1 MKEKSYMKLARDEI
15 AARVKRNGIIAI
27 VRGGYELPELLGI
40 GHALLA
46 GSLRVIEVTLNT
58 PRALEVIS
66 ALRSRFGE
74 ELLVGA
80 GTVRTHEQFN
90 AAVAAGALFTVAPSF
105 DPATVA
111 CAREVDVLH
120 MPGVFTATE
129 TQAAFAAGCR
139 MLKLFPCETVGPA
152 YLRALRAPF
161 DDVEFVPTGGIDLD
175 NIGLYA
181 QAGAV
186 AVGIGSAL
194 IPKSGWSEA
203 EITSRSRALQGAWL
217 DLSRR
222 PVGSA

>member
-1 MKEKSYMKLARDEI
+1 MRPTSDET
-15 AARVKRNGIIAI
+15 AVRVKRNGIIAI
-27 VRGGYELPELLGI
+27 VRGGYELSELLRI
-40 GHALLA
+40 GNALLA

-66 ALRSRFGE
+66 ALHKRFGE
-74 ELLVGA
+74 ELLIGA
-80 GTVRTHEQFN
+80 GTVRTAEQFK

-105 DPATVA
+105 DLATVA
-111 CAREVDVLH
+111 CAREVDILH

-129 TQAAFAAGCR
+129 TQTAFAAGCR

-152 YLRALRAPF
+152 HLRALRAPF

-181 QAGAV
+181 HAGAV

-203 EITSRSRALQGAWL
+203 EITSRARVLHKAWF
-217 DLSRR
+217 DLARP
-222 PVGSA
+222 PVGLA